1 MEKVVENKTCEQKT
15 KQQNPWAKNSHK
27 RSWNLNN
34 ETWPNVNLNDIN
46 SKAFYWMH
54 CTTFKGGANGSRD
67 RENGKMFSA
76 SIYRF
81 SFLHIYWLFICAT
94 FAAPIIS
101 REIWSVQLFG
111 MLCVSGKYIV
121 RLNVITVPMRL
132 CCMTALF
139 MQFLLNGSGGAWLWM
154 RCHSKF
160 CRQSTTLKF
169 KFGWI
174 KWFQNAAL
182 EITPR
187 KNAHKYRR
195 NDIKTAIMS

>member
-1 MEKVVENKTCEQKT
+1 MEKVVENKTCEQKR

-34 ETWPNVNLNDIN
+34 ETWANVNLNDIN

-121 RLNVITVPMRL
+121 RLNVITVPMQHSRPLHL
-132 CCMTALF
+132 CNFC
-139 MQFLLNGSGGAWLWM
+139 WM
-154 RCHSKF
+154 AVEVHGFECDV
-160 CRQSTTLKF
+160 T
-169 KFGWI
+169 
-174 KWFQNAAL
+174 
-182 EITPR
+182 
-187 KNAHKYRR
+187 R
-195 NDIKTAIMS
+195 NSVASQRH